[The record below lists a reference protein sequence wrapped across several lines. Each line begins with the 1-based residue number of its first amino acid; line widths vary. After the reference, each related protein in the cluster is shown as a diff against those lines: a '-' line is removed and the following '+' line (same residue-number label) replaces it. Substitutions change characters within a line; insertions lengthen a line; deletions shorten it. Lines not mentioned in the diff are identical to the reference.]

1 MSKSFLYTGAKTVD
15 AFGCGEPHCPICT
28 PSPYDAPPPSRYRV
42 IDGIVLRT
50 NDTEKRL
57 TEGEDDDD

>member
-1 MSKSFLYTGAKTVD
+1 MSTKSFLYTGAKTVD
-15 AFGCGEPHCPICT
+15 AFGCGEPHCPVCEAANEVAELS
-28 PSPYDAPPPSRYRV
+28 SPEPFT
-42 IDGIVLRT
+42 VLRT